1 MFISKICES
10 RLKYI
15 FAKGWYLEVLPAMY
29 FHAIDDD
36 ECQDNTHVC
45 HSVAVCVN
53 TKGSYNCTCNNG
65 YEGDGYNCSGKKC
78 RPFVF

>member
-1 MFISKICES
+1 
-10 RLKYI
+10 
-15 FAKGWYLEVLPAMY
+15 MY